1 MERGGPAVCNV
12 SFNREGKD
20 EMTKAS
26 INLQDLRRRLYVK
39 AKAETS
45 WRFWGLY
52 VHVCKMETLRQAYA
66 LARENDGAPGVDRVT
81 FEAIEAQGVEAFLE
95 QIRDEL
101 VQRTYKPLPARK
113 REIPKD
119 GGKVRVLS
127 IPAIRDRVVQGALKL
142 ILEPIFEADFQP
154 GSFGYRP
161 KKTAHEAVD
170 RVAQAIVQEK
180 TRVIDIDL
188 RSYFDNVR
196 HDRLLAKAAKR
207 VDDDDVMHLLKIML
221 KANGRYGVPQGGVVS
236 PLLSNLYLNEVDRM
250 LERAKEVTRNGK
262 YTYIEYARF
271 ADDLVILID
280 AYPRHDWLLPAV
292 EKRLREELA
301 ALQVEINEEKSR
313 IVDLGRGESF
323 GFLGFD
329 FRRIRSRRGV
339 WRAHYTPKLKKRT
352 ALLRKLKGM
361 FRRYQSQPVDRVIYL
376 INPVLRGWVNYF
388 AVGNS
393 AECFSFIQDWV
404 EKKVRRHLM
413 KARKR
418 QGFGW
423 TRWSRQWLYANLKL
437 FNGYRVRY
445 PQPKVAPAG

>member
-1 MERGGPAVCNV
+1 
-12 SFNREGKD
+12 
-20 EMTKAS
+20 
-26 INLQDLRRRLYVK
+26 
-39 AKAETS
+39 
-45 WRFWGLY
+45 
-52 VHVCKMETLRQAYA
+52 METLRQAYA
-66 LARENDGAPGVDRVT
+66 MAKENDGAPGIDGVT
-81 FEAIEAQGVEAFLE
+81 FEVIEEQGIEAFLE

-101 VQRTYKPLPARK
+101 VQRTYKPLPARR

-119 GGKVRVLS
+119 GGKVRILS

-196 HDRLLAKAAKR
+196 HDRLLAKVAKR

-221 KANGRYGVPQGGVVS
+221 KANGRCGVPQGGVIS

-280 AYPRHDWLLPAV
+280 AHPRHDWLLPAV

-313 IVDLGRGESF
+313 IVDLSRGESF

-329 FRRIRSRRGV
+329 FRRIRSQRGV

-352 ALLRKLKGM
+352 ALLWKLKGV
-361 FRRYQSQPVDRVIYL
+361 FRRYRSQPVDRVIYL
-376 INPVLRGWVNYF
+376 INPVLRGWVTYF

-393 AECFSFIQDWV
+393 GECFSFIQDWV
-404 EKKVRRHLM
+404 EKKVRRHM
-413 KARKR
+413 MHARQRK
-418 QGFGW
+418 GFGW
-423 TRWSRQWLYANLKL
+423 ARWSRQWLYDTLKL
-437 FNGYRVRY
+437 FNNYKVRWL
-445 PQPKVAPAG
+445 QPKVAPAG

>member
-1 MERGGPAVCNV
+1 VEQRGPAVCNV
-12 SFNREGKD
+12 SDHKEGKD
-20 EMTKAS
+20 ELINAS
-26 INLQDLRRRLYVK
+26 VDLQDLRRRIYVK

-52 VHVCKMETLRQAYA
+52 VHVCKMETLRVAYA
-66 LARENDGAPGVDRVT
+66 LAKKNDGAPGIDGVT
-81 FEAIEAQGVEAFLE
+81 FDDIEKQGVEAFLE
-95 QIRDEL
+95 QIRDGL
-101 VQRTYKPLPARK
+101 TGRNYVPRPAR
-113 REIPKD
+113 RQEIPKD

-161 KKTAHEAVD
+161 NRSAQDAVI

-196 HDRLLAKAAKR
+196 HDRLLAKVAQR
-207 VDDDDVMHLLKIML
+207 VDDADVMHLLKIML
-221 KANGRYGVPQGGVVS
+221 KANGKRGVPQGGVIS
-236 PLLSNLYLNEVDRM
+236 PLLSNIYLTEVDRM
-250 LERAKEVTRNGK
+250 LERAKEATRYGK

-280 AYPRHDWLLPAV
+280 AHPRHDWLLGAV

-301 ALQVEINEEKSR
+301 KLQVETNDEKSR
-313 IVDLGRGESF
+313 IVDLSRGESF

-352 ALLRKLKGM
+352 ALLRKLKAV
-361 FRRYQSQPVDRVIYL
+361 FRRYQSQPVDRVVQL
-376 INPVLRGWVNYF
+376 INPILSGWVNYF
-388 AVGNS
+388 AVGDS
-393 AECFSFIQDWV
+393 GECFEFIKDWV
-404 EKKVRRHLM
+404 EKKVRRHM
-413 KARKR
+413 MRARKR

-423 TRWSRQWLYANLKL
+423 KRWSRGWLYEGLRL
-437 FNGYRVRY
+437 FNGYKVRRSAR
-445 PQPKVAPAG
+445 KAVPA